1 MEELMKQAMTGS
13 KVSDISIFKDINDLK
28 KCIKN
33 IENKIHIMDQTLEK
47 LFDILNTISVL
58 IEENDYS
65 EEEED
70 SEDWTP
76 YDDNNFSYEDNDD
89 YDSYDSYDNDSS
101 F

>member
-28 KCIKN
+28 KSIKN
-33 IENKIHIMDQTLEK
+33 IENKINLMDQTLEK

-76 YDDNNFSYEDNDD
+76 YDENNFSYEENDD
-89 YDSYDSYDNDSS
+89 YDSDESYDDDS